1 MHTQIDY
8 IDYIDYIRPSLS
20 LSLCIV
26 CIVCMCLMN
35 KISIASVLYQVSSVS
50 HDIFSTYVPL
60 HPLQTKTLDMFG
72 VQDVSIKRFLLAWES
87 KTGVFDSGCQNRLT
101 SHELYASER
110 RTPFPRSAFLFLA
123 LKSFWIWQ
131 IFVLLIFVPF
141 RTTCGTLR
149 WGFWAASSNSGEK
162 RLMFGNPASKCW
174 RLHEVTE
181 LLCPL
186 SPILKTQA
194 VRKERLKK
202 PQPRVLHR
210 IHGVSA

>member
-1 MHTQIDY
+1 MFSHSNLMILMMSFCLWILWRWHRLAAKRKQQDRDLGGIICPKAHVRTHTN
-8 IDYIDYIRPSLS
+8 RLR
-20 LSLCIV
+20 L

-35 KISIASVLYQVSSVS
+35 KIPIASVLYQVSSVS

-123 LKSFWIWQ
+123 LKSFWIFLDTADFCAFD
-131 IFVLLIFVPF
+131 I
-141 RTTCGTLR
+141 
-149 WGFWAASSNSGEK
+149 S
-162 RLMFGNPASKCW
+162 
-174 RLHEVTE
+174 
-181 LLCPL
+181 
-186 SPILKTQA
+186 
-194 VRKERLKK
+194 
-202 PQPRVLHR
+202 
-210 IHGVSA
+210 